1 MKLPS
6 IVYQDGI
13 RKGTQVK
20 FGGLNHNLG
29 AGDGELWDMRNLT
42 SDYYPLLA
50 SRGRRRLFRTLT
62 KGNGLFS
69 WDALAWADGTK
80 FFYGGIERGSVEDN
94 EKTFCALGAYLIIL
108 PDKKYYNTLTGEFGS
123 LESEWAGT
131 SLTFTNGKLFE
142 EEAKANTIQCAGV
155 DWSAYFK
162 AGDAVTISGCTK
174 HTENNKT
181 PVIREIDGD
190 KMYFYEY
197 AFTLDGDKGETP
209 YTESGNMTVRRTVPM
224 LRYICENENRLWGC
238 DDTTIYASKLGDP
251 FNWNVYEG
259 LDTDSYAVD
268 TGSAGKFTGCV
279 SFLFTKKG
287 ILPVAALNA
296 YKGTG
301 WKEDMMSLIQA
312 NHIPGLTKWYNEGGK
327 EELETIPGVVPAEEV
342 VYAPL
347 YRNPKRIFGIGLN
360 YADHAK
366 DIGNA
371 APTGFPGS
379 FFKMADTLI
388 GPNDDILLPKLKE
401 AQKTTAEAELGI
413 IMGRD
418 CRDVPEEEW
427 ESAIVGYTT
436 ILDMTEESILK
447 GNDFVPGNPRYLTIV
462 KNFPTF
468 FSFGPQLVT
477 PDEVPDVLKLEVQ
490 SVHNGEI
497 HAKNT
502 VDHMTHV
509 PSRLV
514 SLHSSI
520 QGWYAGDVLSTG
532 TPRAFHIQ
540 DGDIAECRIVG
551 PDGFEME
558 PLKNPVVDLKL
569 H

>member
-1 MKLPS
+1 MRLATIKLHGAEVAG
-6 IVYQDGI
+6 IV
-13 RKGTQVK
+13 
-20 FGGLNHNLG
+20 
-29 AGDGELWDMRNLT
+29 
-42 SDYYPLLA
+42 
-50 SRGRRRLFRTLT
+50 
-62 KGNGLFS
+62 
-69 WDALAWADGTK
+69 
-80 FFYGGIERGSVEDN
+80 
-94 EKTFCALGAYLIIL
+94 
-108 PDKKYYNTLTGEFGS
+108 TG
-123 LESEWAGT
+123 
-131 SLTFTNGKLFE
+131 
-142 EEAKANTIQCAGV
+142 
-155 DWSAYFK
+155 
-162 AGDAVTISGCTK
+162 
-174 HTENNKT
+174 
-181 PVIREIDGD
+181 
-190 KMYFYEY
+190 
-197 AFTLDGDKGETP
+197 
-209 YTESGNMTVRRTVPM
+209 
-224 LRYICENENRLWGC
+224 
-238 DDTTIYASKLGDP
+238 
-251 FNWNVYEG
+251 
-259 LDTDSYAVD
+259 
-268 TGSAGKFTGCV
+268 
-279 SFLFTKKG
+279 KG

-312 NHIPGLTKWYNEGGK
+312 GHIPGLTKWYNEGGK

-477 PDEVPDVLKLEVQ
+477 PDEVPDVLKLRGPERPQ
-490 SVHNGEI
+490 RRDPREEHRRSHDARSVPPRFPALEHPGLVRRRRAL
-497 HAKNT
+497 HRHPAR
-502 VDHMTHV
+502 V
-509 PSRLV
+509 PHSGRRHRRVPYRRPRRL
-514 SLHSSI
+514 
-520 QGWYAGDVLSTG
+520 
-532 TPRAFHIQ
+532 
-540 DGDIAECRIVG
+540 
-551 PDGFEME
+551 
-558 PLKNPVVDLKL
+558 
-569 H
+569 